1 MRSNDFG
8 IGIGTM
14 NCVGWNGMVM
24 ATRLDWTGVMVDEH
38 NVYSGRGWEGW
49 WVVAAWPFDDLVGT

>member
-1 MRSNDFG
+1 
-8 IGIGTM
+8 M

-24 ATRLDWTGVMVDEH
+24 ATRLDWTGLMVDEH